1 MVLSFKEELLM
12 YDFKA
17 VTLGIVSTRRDT
29 FPSPKKAI
37 EINGRIMERIRPF
50 VDSLDG
56 VTAVYAADV
65 VPDGLICELPET
77 DRVIEYFRE
86 KKVDAV
92 LMLHANFGQEE
103 AVGRLGAAL
112 RVPMLLWGPR
122 DGKKGSDEGF
132 RDGDT
137 QCGMFAST
145 RALLRWGVTF
155 TYADNTWLED
165 PEIEAEIEKFTR
177 VAAVV
182 KAYRNMRILQ
192 ISSRPRQFLSV
203 KINESE
209 LMEKFGFQLT
219 TIETTLLMEKV
230 KKIRENREA
239 ELRKALQDW
248 ENRYDSSGVPEENR
262 LSMASL
268 VFAIRDFAE
277 QYNCNTVAC
286 ECWNVPEAAC
296 GVSGCMSFAVL
307 EDMGITA
314 SCECDVNGAISAAFA
329 RAAAR
334 GDSAAFFADVTV
346 RHPSND
352 NAELMWHCGRYPAS
366 LTRSE
371 KPKVDPEGQ
380 LYHELKK
387 GDITM
392 IRFDGTR
399 GQYYLYADEGR
410 GVDGPKTQ
418 GAYVWLEVENWPKWE
433 RKLMYGPYIHHMAG
447 VYGKYKDVIR
457 EACRYLDIRF
467 DCADIEVEYR

>member
-1 MVLSFKEELLM
+1 M
-12 YDFKA
+12 YDFRA
-17 VTLGIVSTRRDT
+17 VTLGIVTTRRDT
-29 FPSPKKAI
+29 FPSPAKA
-37 EINGRIMERIRPF
+37 MEMNRKILDRIRPF
-50 VDSLDG
+50 VDSLKG
-56 VTAVYAADV
+56 VSAVYATDV

-122 DGKKGSDEGF
+122 DGEKGSDRGF

-145 RALLRWGVTF
+145 RALLRWGVKF
-155 TYADNTWLED
+155 TYAENTWLD
-165 PEIEAEIEKFTR
+165 GPEIEREIEKFLR

-182 KAYRNMRILQ
+182 KAFRKMRILQ

-209 LMEKFGFQLT
+209 LMEKLGFQLT
-219 TIETTLLMEKV
+219 TIETTLLMQEIETIRKTREEALRDALREWEKC
-230 KKIRENREA
+230 
-239 ELRKALQDW
+239 
-248 ENRYDSSGVPEENR
+248 YDFTGVPDENR
-262 LSMASL
+262 LGMASL
-268 VFAIRDFAE
+268 VFAIRDLAE
-277 QYNCNTVAC
+277 RYGCNTVAC

-296 GVSGCMSFAVL
+296 GVSGCMSFAIL
-307 EDMGITA
+307 EDLGITV
-314 SCECDVNGAISAAFA
+314 SCECDVNGAVSAALA

-346 RHPSND
+346 RHPYND

-366 LTRSE
+366 LSREE
-371 KPKVDPEGQ
+371 KPKVDPDGMI
-380 LYHELKK
+380 LHELRR

-392 IRFDGTR
+392 VRFDATR
-399 GQYYLYADEGR
+399 GVYYLFADEGR
-410 GVDGPKTQ
+410 ATDGPKTS
-418 GAYVWLEVENWPKWE
+418 GAYVWLEVNDWPKWE

-447 VYGKYKDVIR
+447 VYGNYKEVFR
-457 EACRYLDIRF
+457 EACRYLDVRF
-467 DCADIEVEYR
+467 DCADFEIEYQ

>member
-1 MVLSFKEELLM
+1 MEGCSIM
-12 YDFKA
+12 YDYKA

-29 FPSPKKAI
+29 YPSPKKAI
-37 EINGRIMERIRPF
+37 EINARILERIHPI
-50 VDSLDG
+50 VDSLEG
-56 VTAVYAADV
+56 VTAVYASDV
-65 VPDGLICELPET
+65 VPDGLICEIPET

-112 RVPMLLWGPR
+112 RVPILIWGPR
-122 DGKKGSDEGF
+122 DGVKGSDQNL

-137 QCGMFAST
+137 QCGLFAST
-145 RALLRWGVTF
+145 RALLRWGVVF
-155 TYADNTWLED
+155 TYAENTWLD
-165 PEIEAEIEKFTR
+165 GPEIEAEIERFVR

-182 KAYRNMRILQ
+182 KVYRNMRILQ

-219 TIETTLLMEKV
+219 TIETTILMEKV
-230 KKIRENREA
+230 AEIRKNCGDQ
-239 ELRKALQDW
+239 LCKALRDW
-248 ENRYDSSGVPEENR
+248 ESRYDFTGVPEENR
-262 LSMASL
+262 LAMASL
-268 VFAIRDFAE
+268 VFAIREFAE
-277 QYNCNTVAC
+277 RYDCNTVAC
-286 ECWNVPEAAC
+286 ECWNVPEVAC

-346 RHPSND
+346 RHPMND
-352 NAELMWHCGRYPAS
+352 NAELMWHCGRFPSS
-366 LTRSE
+366 LSRDE
-371 KPKVDPEGQ
+371 KPMVDPDGM
-380 LYHELKK
+380 LCHELRP
-387 GDITM
+387 GEITM
-392 IRFDGTR
+392 IRFDATR
-399 GQYYLYADEGR
+399 GQYYLFADEGH
-410 GVDGPKTQ
+410 GVDGPKTD
-418 GAYVWLEVENWPKWE
+418 GAYVWLEVDNWPKWE

-447 VYGKYKDVIR
+447 VFGSYKDVIR
-457 EACRYLDIRF
+457 EACRYFEIEF
-467 DCADIEVEYR
+467 DCADREIEYR